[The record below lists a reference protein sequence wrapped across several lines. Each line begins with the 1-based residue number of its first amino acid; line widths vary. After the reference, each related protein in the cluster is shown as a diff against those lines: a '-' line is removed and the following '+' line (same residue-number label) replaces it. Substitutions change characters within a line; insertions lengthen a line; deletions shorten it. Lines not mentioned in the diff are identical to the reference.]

1 VLTGARNHGAHLDAQ
16 PPAHPLQH
24 ARQTRLTLLI
34 LLILPMLLTGHA
46 PSDRLPTSQ
55 TVEMRRSVGTC
66 RVFMQ
71 GDMKMRVNYFLVV
84 ATLLI
89 ASPAMADSWINTSS
103 NFCLDTDGRAVNG
116 GAVRMW
122 KCQPHPNQQWTL
134 RAVGGR
140 TFRLIN
146 RSSNFCLD
154 TDGSRTNG
162 GLVRVW
168 GCVNHPNQLWEI
180 QNLLGGNS
188 RLINR
193 ASGFCLDSDGAAVNG
208 GAVRMWQCV
217 SHPHQ
222 TWRRAVPIDID

>member
-1 VLTGARNHGAHLDAQ
+1 MPER
-16 PPAHPLQH
+16 PPP
-24 ARQTRLTLLI
+24 
-34 LLILPMLLTGHA
+34 G
-46 PSDRLPTSQ
+46 TSQ
-55 TVEMRRSVGTC
+55 TVEMSRSVGTC

-71 GDMKMRVNYFLVV
+71 GDKKMRVNYLLVV

-89 ASPAMADSWINTSS
+89 ASPAMAESWVNTSS
-103 NFCLDTDGRAVNG
+103 NYCLDTDGRAVNG

-122 KCQPHPNQQWTL
+122 KCEQHPNQLWVV
-134 RAVGGR
+134 RPAGGGSV
-140 TFRLIN
+140 RLVN

-154 TDGSRTNG
+154 TDGSRANG
-162 GLVRVW
+162 GLVRMW
-168 GCVNHPNQLWEI
+168 GCVNHPNQLWEV
-180 QNLLGGNS
+180 QNLLGGNW
-188 RLINR
+188 RLRNR